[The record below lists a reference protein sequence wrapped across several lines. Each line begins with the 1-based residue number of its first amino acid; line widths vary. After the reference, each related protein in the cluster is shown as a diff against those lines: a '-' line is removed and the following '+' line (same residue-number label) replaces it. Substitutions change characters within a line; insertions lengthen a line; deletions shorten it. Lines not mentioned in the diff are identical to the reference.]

1 MNEMTACEEGGGGLC
16 RPTSRSPNGV
26 RGVETGA
33 GPAVIPTDA
42 QVRTRQWGDGNLS
55 EACGTHGHGI
65 K

>member
-16 RPTSRSPNGV
+16 HLPSQASDGA

-33 GPAVIPTDA
+33 GPAVIPMW
-42 QVRTRQWGDGNLS
+42 QGGDGNLS
-55 EACGTHGHGI
+55 EAGGTHGHRI